1 MKYRKGFTVL
11 ELILVLSI
19 ILVLIGIVVLALHKI
34 AEKGKATRIIA
45 DLSELRKLMDE
56 VYINELSG
64 FENICSVQGG
74 TLSDSPSSDPE
85 LNKKVKE
92 IKQDLEKLTGPHSI
106 KCFSNKNDYCIH
118 IEALEKYF
126 CIDSEGRINALT
138 HPPCSSATSKCQ

>member
-19 ILVLIGIVVLALHKI
+19 ILVLIGIVALALHKI

-56 VYINELSG
+56 VYINELTG
-64 FENICSVQGG
+64 FSNICAVQGG
-74 TLSDSPSSDPE
+74 TLNDSPSSDPE
-85 LNKKVKE
+85 LNRKVRK

-106 KCFSNKNDYCIH
+106 KCFSNKSDFCIH
-118 IEALEKYF
+118 VEALEKYF

-138 HPPCSSATSKCQ
+138 NPPCSSATSKCQ